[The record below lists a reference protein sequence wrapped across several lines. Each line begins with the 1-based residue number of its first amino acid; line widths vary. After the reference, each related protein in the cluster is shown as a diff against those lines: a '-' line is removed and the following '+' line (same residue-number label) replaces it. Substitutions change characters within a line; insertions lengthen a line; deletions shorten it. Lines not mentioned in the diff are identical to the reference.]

1 MNMSQNVYLENQ
13 LIKEWKKARLEQL
26 IKTGVLCKPPVE
38 TEIRVGYARNI
49 IISPTKLRENKAE
62 LAIRLSD
69 ITQQL
74 TVLKKVV
81 TRPPLTTFDPSE
93 LQKEI
98 ERVRGNLRP
107 CTTVI
112 SGIPVIHK
120 NVDNDKIETVEPMS
134 WGTYI
139 YSFFFKV
146 N

>member
-1 MNMSQNVYLENQ
+1 MSQNVYLENQ
-13 LIKEWKKARLEQL
+13 LIKEWKKARLEEL
-26 IKTGVLCKPPVE
+26 VKSGVLCKLPIE
-38 TEIRVGYARNI
+38 TEVKMGYARNI
-49 IISPTKLRENKAE
+49 VISPAKIRENKIQ
-62 LAIRLSD
+62 LAINLHE

-81 TRPPLTTFDPSE
+81 TRPPMTIFDPSE
-93 LQKEI
+93 LQREI
-98 ERVRGNLRP
+98 ERVKNSLRP

-112 SGIPVIHK
+112 SGIPVIHR
-120 NVDNDKIETVEPMS
+120 NVHNEEKVEPMS